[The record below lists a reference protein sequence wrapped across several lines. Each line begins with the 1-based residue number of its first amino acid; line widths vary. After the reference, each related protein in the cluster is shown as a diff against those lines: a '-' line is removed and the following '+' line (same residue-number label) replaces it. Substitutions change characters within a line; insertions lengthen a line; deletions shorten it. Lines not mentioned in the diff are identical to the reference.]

1 MVQREEGATDIE
13 RERRM
18 KGRWR
23 EGEREMG
30 GREKDSQ
37 KGGLKEEGGEREK
50 KLRERQRQR

>member
-1 MVQREEGATDIE
+1 MHISQEMVQREEGATDIE

-30 GREKDSQ
+30 GREEDSQ

-50 KLRERQRQR
+50 K